1 MSNVVLSGGE
11 NQDGRYSEKIGGL
24 VAIEER
30 TEIARVVPGRN
41 RMIGK
46 VKQNAERGD
55 RDDTGSEKLQLKTGH
70 AQFQFLSRDAV
81 KPAQTGD
88 KTGETT
94 SGQPGR
100 RGYRSEQCDSEI
112 VRECW

>member
-1 MSNVVLSGGE
+1 MGN
-11 NQDGRYSEKIGGL
+11 
-24 VAIEER
+24 
-30 TEIARVVPGRN
+30 
-41 RMIGK
+41 
-46 VKQNAERGD
+46 VKQNAECGD

-94 SGQPGR
+94 SGQPGLG
-100 RGYRSEQCDSEI
+100 GYSSGQGDSEI
-112 VRECW
+112 VRECCPPIWSEEPGLR